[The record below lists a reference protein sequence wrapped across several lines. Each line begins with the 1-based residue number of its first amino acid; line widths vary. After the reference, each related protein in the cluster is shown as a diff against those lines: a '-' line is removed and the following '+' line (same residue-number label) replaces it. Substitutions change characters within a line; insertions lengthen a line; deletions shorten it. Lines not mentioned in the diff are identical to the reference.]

1 MSEETQNPQTEQKTK
16 PKKERKPLGFW
27 KTTLASMLGVVFAF
41 IIFNIIAFVIM
52 LGMVAAVSSM
62 TKDTTV
68 VGNNLFLKMDMTN
81 SIAEHADDDNP
92 MTLFSDDDAMGMDD
106 ILASIAGAKDD
117 PKISGIYLYLGD
129 GSSADWAQSEEIRNA
144 LIDFKESGKPVVAY
158 ADTYTQSS
166 LYLASVCDRISLHPA
181 GMVEWRGIGGEV
193 MFYKDLLDKLD
204 VKIDLIRPQNNAYK
218 SAGETYTMNH
228 MSEAN
233 REQIRAYICSIWNH
247 VVAQMSET
255 RGIPADS
262 LNAYADDLSAFLA
275 EDAQARRLVDNLE
288 FENGLKTFIK
298 EKYDSK
304 RMVTVG
310 KYAKSIKAKTSKD
323 RIAVI
328 YAEGNVVSGESN
340 GFQKAVYGN
349 DIAKAL
355 DKAAADKNVKAIVLR
370 VNSPGGAVT
379 ASEIMTDAVMRA
391 KKEKPLV
398 VSMSGVAASAG
409 YEISCNADCIV
420 AQPTTIT
427 GSIGVFGTIPEIGD
441 FLRNK
446 LGITTDT
453 VGTNRNSTG
462 LSMMRPLSTDARAMM
477 QRNIEDFYQTF
488 IGRVAKGR
496 NLKVEFVDS
505 IARGRVWTGADA
517 IKLGLVDTLGGLYTA
532 VNIAAEKAG
541 ISDYSVKNYSVEK
554 KWYDKILN
562 SDKTEEAKLR
572 ARINAIVPGYEDMY
586 YWATME
592 PLQARLPYSIVIK

>member
-1 MSEETQNPQTEQKTK
+1 M
-16 PKKERKPLGFW
+16 GFW

-41 IIFNIIAFVIM
+41 LIFNIIAFIIM
-52 LGMVAAVSSM
+52 IGLVAAVSSM

-81 SIAEHADDDNP
+81 SIAEHANDDELTSIFTDNE
-92 MTLFSDDDAMGMDD
+92 TMGMDD
-106 ILASIAGAKDD
+106 ILAAIENAKTDT
-117 PKISGIYLYLGD
+117 KISGIYLYF
-129 GSSADWAQSEEIRNA
+129 GSGSGADWAQSEEIRNA
-144 LIDFKESGKPVVAY
+144 LIDFKEESGKPVVAY
-158 ADTYTQSS
+158 ADTYVQSAI
-166 LYLASVCDRISLHPA
+166 YLASVADRISLHPA
-181 GMVEWRGIGGEV
+181 GMVDWRGIGATV

-204 VKIDLIRPQNNAYK
+204 VKIELIRPQNNAYK

-228 MSEAN
+228 MSESN
-233 REQIRAYICSIWNH
+233 REQIRAYIVSVWNH
-247 VVAQMSET
+247 VVEQMSET

-262 LNAYADDLSAFLA
+262 LNAYADNLSAVLA
-275 EDAQARRLVDNLE
+275 DDAQARRLVDNLE
-288 FENGLKTFIK
+288 FENGIKTFIK

-304 RMVTVG
+304 RMVTVS
-310 KYAKSIKAKTSKD
+310 KYAKSIKAKESKD

-340 GFQKAVYGN
+340 GFQQAVFGD

-355 DKAAADKNVKAIVLR
+355 DKAAADKHVKAIVLR

-391 KKEKPLV
+391 KKEKPLI
-398 VSMSGVAASAG
+398 VSMSGLAASAG

-427 GSIGVFGTIPEIGD
+427 GSIGVFATIPEVSG
-441 FLRNK
+441 LLSNK

-453 VGTNRNSTG
+453 VATNRNSNGMTG
-462 LSMMRPLSTDARAMM
+462 IRPLSDDARALL
-477 QRNIEDFYQTF
+477 QKNVEDFYKTF
-488 IGRVAKGR
+488 IGRVATGR

-517 IKLGLVDTLGGLYTA
+517 IKIGLVDTLGGLYTA
-532 VNIAAEKAG
+532 VSIAAEKAG

-562 SDKTEEAKLR
+562 SDKTEEAKIR
-572 ARINAIVPGYEDMY
+572 ARVSAIVPNYEEMY

-592 PLQARLPYSIVIK
+592 LLQARLPYAIEIK

>member
-1 MSEETQNPQTEQKTK
+1 MCEETQKPPKEQK
-16 PKKERKPLGFW
+16 PKKEKKPMGFW

-41 IIFNIIAFVIM
+41 LIFNIITFIIM
-52 LGMVAAVSSM
+52 ICMVAAVSSM
-62 TKDTTV
+62 AKDTTI

-81 SIAEHADDDNP
+81 SIAEHADEDNP
-92 MTLFSDDDAMGMDD
+92 MTFFSDDDAMGMDD
-106 ILASIAGAKDD
+106 ILAAIENAKTDT
-117 PKISGIYLYLGD
+117 KISGIYLYLGE

-144 LIDFKESGKPVVAY
+144 LINFKEESGKPVVAY

-193 MFYKDLLDKLD
+193 MFYKDLLDKLE
-204 VKIDLIRPQNNAYK
+204 VKVDLIRPQNNAYK

-262 LNAYADDLSAFLA
+262 LNAYADDLSAFIA

-288 FENGLKTFIK
+288 FESALKTFIK

-304 RMVTVG
+304 RMVTVS
-310 KYAKSIKAKTSKD
+310 KYAKSIKAKESKD

-340 GFQKAVYGN
+340 GFQQAVYGN

-427 GSIGVFGTIPEIGD
+427 GSIGVFGAIPEIGN
-441 FLRNK
+441 FLSNK

-462 LSMMRPLSTDARAMM
+462 LSMMRPLSPNARAMM

-517 IKLGLVDTLGGLYTA
+517 INIGLVDTLGGLYTA

-541 ISDYSVKNYSVEK
+541 ISAYTVKNYSVEK

-572 ARINAIVPGYEDMY
+572 ARINAIVPGYEEMY

>member
-1 MSEETQNPQTEQKTK
+1 MSEETQKPQKEQK
-16 PKKERKPLGFW
+16 PKKEKKPMGFW

-41 IIFNIIAFVIM
+41 LIFNIIAFIIM
-52 LGMVAAVSSM
+52 IGLVAAVSSM

-81 SIAEHADDDNP
+81 SIAEHANDDELTSLFTDNE
-92 MTLFSDDDAMGMDD
+92 TMGMDD
-106 ILASIAGAKDD
+106 ILAAIENAKTDT
-117 PKISGIYLYLGD
+117 KISGIYLYF
-129 GSSADWAQSEEIRNA
+129 GSGSGADWAQSEEIRNA
-144 LIDFKESGKPVVAY
+144 LIDFKEESGKPVVAY
-158 ADTYTQSS
+158 ADTYIQSAI
-166 LYLASVCDRISLHPA
+166 YLASVADRISLHPA
-181 GMVEWRGIGGEV
+181 GMVDWRGIGATV

-204 VKIDLIRPQNNAYK
+204 VKIELIRPQNNAYK

-228 MSEAN
+228 MSESN
-233 REQIRAYICSIWNH
+233 REQIRAYIVSVWNH
-247 VVAQMSET
+247 VVEQMSET

-262 LNAYADDLSAFLA
+262 LNAYADNLSAVLA
-275 EDAQARRLVDNLE
+275 DDAQARRLVDNLE
-288 FENGLKTFIK
+288 FENGIKTFIK

-304 RMVTVG
+304 RMVTVS
-310 KYAKSIKAKTSKD
+310 KYAKSIKAKESKD

-340 GFQKAVYGN
+340 GIQQAVFGD

-355 DKAAADKNVKAIVLR
+355 DKAAADKHVKAIVLR

-391 KKEKPLV
+391 KKEKPLI
-398 VSMSGVAASAG
+398 VSMSGLAASAG

-427 GSIGVFGTIPEIGD
+427 GSIGVFATIPEVSG
-441 FLRNK
+441 LLSNK

-453 VGTNRNSTG
+453 VATNRNSNGMTG
-462 LSMMRPLSTDARAMM
+462 IRPLSDDARALL
-477 QRNIEDFYQTF
+477 QKNVEDFYKTF
-488 IGRVAKGR
+488 IGRVATGR

-517 IKLGLVDTLGGLYTA
+517 IKIGLVDTLGGLYTA
-532 VNIAAEKAG
+532 VSIAAEKAG

-562 SDKTEEAKLR
+562 SDKTEEAKIR
-572 ARINAIVPGYEDMY
+572 ARVSAIIPNYEEMY

-592 PLQARLPYSIVIK
+592 PMQARLPYSIVIK

>member
-1 MSEETQNPQTEQKTK
+1 MSEETQKPQKEQK
-16 PKKERKPLGFW
+16 PKKEKKPMGFW

-41 IIFNIIAFVIM
+41 LIFNIITFIIM
-52 LGMVAAVSSM
+52 ICMVAAVSSM
-62 TKDTTV
+62 AKDTTI

-81 SIAEHADDDNP
+81 SIAEHADEDNP
-92 MTLFSDDDAMGMDD
+92 MTFFSDDDAMGMDD
-106 ILASIAGAKDD
+106 ILAAIENAKTDT
-117 PKISGIYLYLGD
+117 KISGIYLYLGE

-144 LIDFKESGKPVVAY
+144 LINFKEESGKPVVAY

-193 MFYKDLLDKLD
+193 MFYKDLLDKLE
-204 VKIDLIRPQNNAYK
+204 VKVDLIRPQNNAYK

-262 LNAYADDLSAFLA
+262 LNAYADDLSAFIA

-288 FENGLKTFIK
+288 FESALKTFIK

-304 RMVTVG
+304 RMVTVS
-310 KYAKSIKAKTSKD
+310 KYSKSIKAKESKD

-340 GFQKAVYGN
+340 GFQQAVYGN

-427 GSIGVFGTIPEIGD
+427 GSIGVFGAIPEIGN
-441 FLRNK
+441 FLSNK

-462 LSMMRPLSTDARAMM
+462 LSMMRPLSPDARAMM

-517 IKLGLVDTLGGLYTA
+517 IKIGLVDTLGGLYTA
-532 VNIAAEKAG
+532 VSIAAEKAG
-541 ISDYSVKNYSVEK
+541 ISDYTVKNYTVEK

-572 ARINAIVPGYEDMY
+572 ARINAIVPGYEEMY

-592 PLQARLPYSIVIK
+592 PMQARIPYAINIK

>member
-1 MSEETQNPQTEQKTK
+1 MSEETQKPQKEQK
-16 PKKERKPLGFW
+16 PKKEKKPMGFW

-41 IIFNIIAFVIM
+41 LIFNIITFIIM
-52 LGMVAAVSSM
+52 ICMVAAVSSM
-62 TKDTTV
+62 AKDTTI

-81 SIAEHADDDNP
+81 SIAEHADEDNP
-92 MTLFSDDDAMGMDD
+92 MTFFSDDDAMGMDD
-106 ILASIAGAKDD
+106 ILAAIENAKTDT
-117 PKISGIYLYLGD
+117 KISGIYLYLGE

-144 LIDFKESGKPVVAY
+144 LINFKEESGKPVVAY

-193 MFYKDLLDKLD
+193 MFYKDLLDKLE
-204 VKIDLIRPQNNAYK
+204 VKVDLIRPQNNAYK

-262 LNAYADDLSAFLA
+262 LNAYADDLSAFIA
-275 EDAQARRLVDNLE
+275 EDAQSRRLVDNLE
-288 FENGLKTFIK
+288 FESALKTFIK

-304 RMVTVG
+304 RMVSVS
-310 KYAKSIKAKTSKD
+310 KYAKSIKAKESKD

-340 GFQKAVYGN
+340 GFQQAVYGN

-427 GSIGVFGTIPEIGD
+427 GSIGVFGAIPEIGN
-441 FLRNK
+441 FLSNK

-462 LSMMRPLSTDARAMM
+462 LSMMRPLSPDARAMM

-517 IKLGLVDTLGGLYTA
+517 IKIGLVDTLGGLYTA
-532 VNIAAEKAG
+532 VSIAAEKAG
-541 ISDYSVKNYSVEK
+541 ISDYTVKNYTVEK
-554 KWYDKILN
+554 KWYDKILS

-572 ARINAIVPGYEDMY
+572 ARINAIVPGYEEMY

-592 PLQARLPYSIVIK
+592 PMQARLPYAINIK

>member
-1 MSEETQNPQTEQKTK
+1 MSEEIQTNQTPQK
-16 PKKERKPLGFW
+16 PKKEKKPLGFW
-27 KTTLASMLGVVFAF
+27 KTTMASMLGVVFAF
-41 IIFNIIAFVIM
+41 IIFNIITFIIM
-52 LGMVAAVSSM
+52 MGMVAAVSSM
-62 TKDTTV
+62 TKDTTI
-68 VGNNLFLKMDMTN
+68 VGNNLFLKVDMTN
-81 SIAEHADDDNP
+81 TIAEHADEDDP
-92 MTLFSDDDAMGMDD
+92 TSLFSNDDAMGMDD
-106 ILASIAGAKDD
+106 ILAAINGAKDD
-117 PKISGIYLYLGD
+117 SKISGIYLYLGD
-129 GSSADWAQSEEIRNA
+129 GAMADWAQCEEIRNA
-144 LIDFKESGKPVVAY
+144 LIDFKENGKPVVAY
-158 ADTYTQSS
+158 ADTYTQQS

-204 VKIDLIRPQNNAYK
+204 VHIDLIRPQNNAYK

-233 REQIRAYICSIWNH
+233 REQIRTYITSIWNH
-247 VVAQMSET
+247 VVEQMSAS
-255 RGIPADS
+255 RGIPTDS
-262 LNAYADDLSAFLA
+262 LNAYADDLTAFLA
-275 EDAQARRLVDNLE
+275 EDAQTRRLVDNLE

-304 RMVTVG
+304 RMVAVT
-310 KYAKSIKAKTSKD
+310 KYAKSIKAKESKN
-323 RIAVI
+323 RIAII
-328 YAEGNVVSGESN
+328 YAEGNVVSGESD
-340 GFQKAVYGN
+340 GFRKNVYGN

-427 GSIGVFGTIPEIGD
+427 GSIGVFGTIPEIGN

-462 LSMMRPLSTDARAMM
+462 LSMMRPLSADARAMM
-477 QRNIEDFYQTF
+477 QRNIEDFYKTF
-488 IGRVAKGR
+488 IGRVATGR
-496 NLKVEFVDS
+496 NLQVDFVDS

-517 IKLGLVDTLGGLYTA
+517 LKIGLVDTLGGLYTA
-532 VNIAAEKAG
+532 VSIAADKAG
-541 ISDYSVKNYSVEK
+541 ISDYTVKNYSVEK
-554 KWYDKILN
+554 KWYDKLLSN
-562 SDKTEEAKLR
+562 DKAEEAKLR
-572 ARINAIVPGYEDMY
+572 ARINALIPGYEDMY

>member
-1 MSEETQNPQTEQKTK
+1 MSEEIQNPQTPQK
-16 PKKERKPLGFW
+16 PKKEHKPMGFW
-27 KTTLASMLGVVFAF
+27 KTTMASMLGVVFAF
-41 IIFNIIAFVIM
+41 IIFNIITFIIM
-52 LGMVAAVSSM
+52 MGMVAAVSSM
-62 TKDTTV
+62 TKDTTI
-68 VGNNLFLKMDMTN
+68 VGNNLFLKVDMTN
-81 SIAEHADDDNP
+81 TIAEHADEDDP
-92 MTLFSDDDAMGMDD
+92 TALFSSDDAMGMDD
-106 ILASIAGAKDD
+106 ILAAINGARDD
-117 PKISGIYLYLGD
+117 SKISGIYLYLGS

-144 LIDFKESGKPVVAY
+144 LIDFKENGKPVVAY
-158 ADTYTQSS
+158 ADTYTQQS

-233 REQIRAYICSIWNH
+233 REQIRTYITSIWNH
-247 VVAQMSET
+247 VVEQMAET

-275 EDAQARRLVDNLE
+275 EDAQARRMVDNLE

-304 RMVTVG
+304 RMVSVT
-310 KYAKSIKAKTSKD
+310 KYAKSIKKKESKD
-323 RIAVI
+323 RIAII
-328 YAEGNVVSGESN
+328 YAEGNVVSGESD
-340 GFQKAVYGN
+340 GFRKNVYGN

-462 LSMMRPLSTDARAMM
+462 LSMMRPLSADARAMM
-477 QRNIEDFYQTF
+477 QRNIEDFYKTF
-488 IGRVAKGR
+488 IGRVATGR

-517 IKLGLVDTLGGLYTA
+517 LQIGLVDTLGGLYTA
-532 VNIAAEKAG
+532 VSIAADKAG
-541 ISDYSVKNYSVEK
+541 ISDYTVKNYSVEK
-554 KWYDKILN
+554 KWYDKLLN
-562 SDKTEEAKLR
+562 GDKTEEAKLR

>member
-1 MSEETQNPQTEQKTK
+1 
-16 PKKERKPLGFW
+16 
-27 KTTLASMLGVVFAF
+27 
-41 IIFNIIAFVIM
+41 
-52 LGMVAAVSSM
+52 
-62 TKDTTV
+62 
-68 VGNNLFLKMDMTN
+68 
-81 SIAEHADDDNP
+81 
-92 MTLFSDDDAMGMDD
+92 
-106 ILASIAGAKDD
+106 
-117 PKISGIYLYLGD
+117 
-129 GSSADWAQSEEIRNA
+129 
-144 LIDFKESGKPVVAY
+144 
-158 ADTYTQSS
+158 
-166 LYLASVCDRISLHPA
+166 
-181 GMVEWRGIGGEV
+181 
-193 MFYKDLLDKLD
+193 
-204 VKIDLIRPQNNAYK
+204 
-218 SAGETYTMNH
+218 
-228 MSEAN
+228 
-233 REQIRAYICSIWNH
+233 
-247 VVAQMSET
+247 MSET

-262 LNAYADDLSAFLA
+262 LNAYADNLSAFLA

-298 EKYDSK
+298 ENYDSK
-304 RMVTVG
+304 RMVTVA
-310 KYAKSIKAKTSKD
+310 KYAKSIKAKPSKD

-340 GFQKAVYGN
+340 GFQQAVYGN

-427 GSIGVFGTIPEIGD
+427 GSIGVFGTIPEIGS

-462 LSMMRPLSTDARAMM
+462 LSMMRPLSSDARAMM

-505 IARGRVWTGADA
+505 IARGRVWTGTDA
-517 IKLGLVDTLGGLYTA
+517 ISIGLVDTLGGLYTA
-532 VNIAAEKAG
+532 VSIAAEKAG

-554 KWYDKILN
+554 KWYDKLLN

-572 ARINAIVPGYEDMY
+572 ARVAAIIPGYEEMY
-586 YWATME
+586 
-592 PLQARLPYSIVIK
+592 